1 MLFPEDLQCFS
12 ATQFF
17 LKINKCNMG
26 TLMVFFHVHVIDQ
39 WDLDCAFR
47 LKCASGILLEFE
59 IVTCAQRGWDIF
71 SPYSFQKEDEAMAWG
86 QCIALT
92 SC

>member
-1 MLFPEDLQCFS
+1 
-12 ATQFF
+12 
-17 LKINKCNMG
+17 MG

-39 WDLDCAFR
+39 WDLDCVFR
-47 LKCASGILLEFE
+47 LNRASEIILVTIILE

-71 SPYSFQKEDEAMAWG
+71 SPYSCQKEDEAMAWG
-86 QCIALT
+86 QCIVLT